1 MENDRSGVVLLVK
14 KKEAFWTLL
23 VLVSD
28 FTSGYCWTKLDHAV
42 MACAHRTRSVLRP
55 SSVLVVVGWVVFAA
69 GFLFLWLAFRSTSLS
84 ARHCSL
90 YFFRLHST
98 TQTFTRKNSAPFGIL
113 MSIYFILAFVR
124 CTFQTSSN
132 SNFVCRRCMYVAI

>member
-55 SSVLVVVGWVVFAA
+55 SSVLVVVGVGRFRRRILVPVACLPVDVSFCPPLLA
-69 GFLFLWLAFRSTSLS
+69 LFF
-84 ARHCSL
+84 
-90 YFFRLHST
+90 
-98 TQTFTRKNSAPFGIL
+98 
-113 MSIYFILAFVR
+113 
-124 CTFQTSSN
+124 
-132 SNFVCRRCMYVAI
+132 